1 MEEEERWAR
10 LKYKDKKKKKTKKV
24 RTCWWQVAS
33 GQEDSSVAVLCL
45 EYTRGLN

>member
-33 GQEDSSVAVLCL
+33 SQEDSSVAVLCL